1 MTFEECLTA
10 SCCGR
15 EFPVCCELVWA
26 SSRGSGVVRP
36 RDTGPRDKVRLQLL
50 CNSNP
55 SCFIHCSTQTIRAV
69 LPLPTSSLQH
79 CQQIRQLLN
88 SCGTEPAAGT
98 TACPAPSCQP
108 RNPGCSM
115 PAMPALA
122 ARQKYGSHC
131 CLSTNEVGDLPG
143 DQPMRAL
150 GSGLLEGSCWAAVQ
164 AALEQPQVERAS
176 MYSSPSS
183 GAESS
188 ARVLSALFQ
197 ISVIVE
203 TKLDSSLGHLCLD

>member
-1 MTFEECLTA
+1 MFDCQLLWQRISCLLRA
-10 SCCGR
+10 CLGQQGQH
-15 EFPVCCELVWA
+15 LVWSALETRCHETRPGCTSSATPTLPA
-26 SSRGSGVVRP
+26 SSTAP
-36 RDTGPRDKVRLQLL
+36 PK
-50 CNSNP
+50 P
-55 SCFIHCSTQTIRAV
+55 SAV

-98 TACPAPSCQP
+98 TACPAPSCRP

-203 TKLDSSLGHLCLD
+203 TKLDSSLGHLCHD